1 MYFHIWKYKNYT
13 EGTFQEVEK
22 HRKKPLRGHL
32 KLKEGIIQQEQKTE
46 VLYTNNTEVSQGHW
60 LVNNTFCKAFND
72 ISLHCTKSHYDWKK
86 LQAVPN
92 LSVQSW
98 VNTAFSP
105 GCLGHS
111 QLGVQ
116 SWQGRKIPIWALFK
130 RPAVLTGKTFI
141 IFSSNPHVSYMTT
154 TCCYLAL
161 CCSKELASSVLNNL
175 LTGSVRLLRGGP
187 KVLSF
192 PGQPQL
198 P

>member
-116 SWQGRKIPIWALFK
+116 SWQGRKIPIWAPFK
-130 RPAVLTGKTFI
+130 HPAVLTGKTFSLYSVQTLMFHI
-141 IFSSNPHVSYMTT
+141 WPPPVVTLLCAAVRSSPPLFSIT
-154 TCCYLAL
+154 
-161 CCSKELASSVLNNL
+161 SSQVLW
-175 LTGSVRLLRGGP
+175 GC
-187 KVLSF
+187 
-192 PGQPQL
+192 
-198 P
+198 